1 MKRLTLGAVAGTI
14 LIVAVALSSNQ
25 APTTVNGLQVQIE
38 ERNPWT
44 NLRLNNAADVF
55 HFAVVSDR
63 TGGHRARIFSQAI
76 DQLNLLQPAFV
87 ISVGDLIEGYT
98 KEAGKLSSEWK
109 EFQSYAC
116 KLQMPFFYVPG
127 NHDVSNDFQEKDW
140 QERFGR
146 RYYHF
151 IYRDVLFLMLCSDDP
166 APGGDIGGIGKDQ
179 QAFIEKTLKENA
191 GVRWTIVAL
200 HRPLWDHRAAENGWL
215 DVEKLLQGRPYT
227 VFAGHIHRFKKF
239 IRQGMNYYQL
249 ATTGGASRLRGV
261 KYGEFDHIT
270 WVTMK
275 KDGPL
280 LANLMLDGIYTENM
294 KQPITAEE
302 GVVQNRKRVYPVRGK
317 VFYEG
322 TPTPEAEV
330 VFHLIQGKK
339 TRRVADGVADGI
351 VEADGSFR
359 LTTYHAFDGAPAGNY
374 AVTVVW
380 REPGANGRAGANR
393 LPEKYAKAGT
403 SGLRVEVKGTTDVVL
418 NLTP

>member
-1 MKRLTLGAVAGTI
+1 MKRLTLGTLAATV
-14 LIVAVALSSNQ
+14 LVVAVALSNNQ
-25 APTTVNGLQVQIE
+25 KPTSINGLQVQME

-44 NLRLNNAADVF
+44 NLRLNNAAETF

-98 KEAGKLSSEWK
+98 KESAKLSGEWK
-109 EFQSYAC
+109 EFQSFAC

-127 NHDVSNDFQEKDW
+127 NHDVSNEYQEKDW

-151 IYRDVLFLMLCSDDP
+151 VYRDVLFLMLCSEDP
-166 APGGDIGGIGKDQ
+166 APGGDTGGVSKEQI
-179 QAFIEKTLKENA
+179 AFVEKTLKENA

-200 HRPLWDHRAAENGWL
+200 HRPLWTYRAAENGWL
-215 DVEKLLQGRPYT
+215 EVEKLLAGRPYT
-227 VFAGHIHRFKKF
+227 VFAGHIHVFQKF
-239 IRQGMNYYQL
+239 VRQGMNYYQL

-275 KDGPL
+275 KDGPI

-294 KQPITAEE
+294 KQPISAEE
-302 GVVQNRKRVYPVRGK
+302 GVAYNRKPVHKVGGK

-322 TPTPEAEV
+322 TPTPDARV
-330 VFHLIQGKK
+330 VFHLIQGKR
-339 TRRVADGVADGI
+339 TTRVADAI
-351 VEADGSFR
+351 VEADGSFA
-359 LTTYHAFDGAPAGNY
+359 LTTYHAFDGAPAGSY
-374 AVTVVW
+374 AVTVTW
-380 REPGANGRAGANR
+380 REPGVNGRPAPNR
-393 LPEKYAKAGT
+393 LPEKYAKAET
-403 SGLRVEVKGTTDVVL
+403 SELRVEVKGKTNVVL
-418 NLTP
+418 SLSP